1 MSDFKHIRAESGEQI
16 LTLTIQR
23 PEVLNALNREAHREL
38 AQAFD
43 AFAADP
49 GLRVAIITGA
59 GERGFC
65 TGSDLKAKSQR
76 AYDPDESPAS
86 GFAGL
91 AKRFD
96 LNKPV
101 IAAVNG
107 YALGGGLEIVLA
119 CDLVVA
125 AEHASFGFPEPL
137 VGQAALSGGVQR
149 LVRQIPF
156 RQAMQMLL
164 TCERISAAR
173 ALEVGLINE
182 VVPKEALMARA
193 RALAA
198 QIVRAAPL
206 AIEATKAV
214 ALATMSG
221 SLERCIVDHHQA
233 SLRMLLSE
241 DGAEGPKAFAEKRAP
256 VWRGR

>member
-1 MSDFKHIRAESGEQI
+1 M
-16 LTLTIQR
+16 TLTIQR

-43 AFAADP
+43 AFATDTA
-49 GLRVAIITGA
+49 LRVAIITGA
-59 GERGFC
+59 GERSFC

-107 YALGGGLEIVLA
+107 FALGGGLEIVLA

-173 ALEVGLINE
+173 ALELGLINE
-182 VVPKEALMARA
+182 VVPRESLMTRA

-221 SLERCIVDHHQA
+221 SLERCIVDHHQT
-233 SLRMLLSE
+233 SVRMLLSE

>member
-1 MSDFKHIRAESGEQI
+1 MHQYRFIRTEVSEQI
-16 LTLTIQR
+16 LTVVIDR
-23 PEVLNALNREAHREL
+23 PEVLNALHRAGHGKLE
-38 AQAFD
+38 QAFD

-49 GLRVAIITGA
+49 TQRVAIITGS
-59 GERGFC
+59 GERSFC
-65 TGSDLKAKSQR
+65 TGSDLKVKSQR
-76 AYDPDESPAS
+76 AYDPDESPRT

-101 IAAVNG
+101 IGAING
-107 YALGGGLEIVLA
+107 FAFGRGLEIVLA
-119 CDLVVA
+119 CDLVIA
-125 AEHASFGFPEPL
+125 AEHASFGFPEPR
-137 VGQAALSGGVQR
+137 VGHAALSGGVQR

-156 RQAMQMLL
+156 RQAMQILL
-164 TCERISAAR
+164 TCEPIGAAR
-173 ALEVGLINE
+173 ALELGLINE
-182 VVPKEALMARA
+182 VVPASALMARA
-193 RALAA
+193 QALAR

-233 SLRMLLSE
+233 SVRMLLSE
-241 DGAEGPKAFAEKRAP
+241 DAAEGAKAFAEKRAP
-256 VWRGR
+256 QWRGR